1 MLIYNRYIINT
12 ILPVILTVGAV
23 SISLILIIQTMS
35 FLGYLD
41 KGMDI
46 ISFFKLMSYLIPYLF
61 FIASPLVSVIST
73 LYVYA
78 NLQEERQLIILKS
91 SGLDNFKLAKP
102 ALTIAV
108 IVSIVSFF
116 ISFYL
121 LPKSYGALKYQVNYF
136 KDTYVSNIIE
146 EKSFNQISK
155 FLTLYVEKK
164 LSNNEL
170 SGIALF
176 DSKNENEKTVLMAK
190 KGEIIRTQEG
200 ATSFILSNGE
210 RHTYDSNN
218 NLTRL
223 AFDKLSVELE
233 TDSPKDKRY
242 NKTSSELFLSEL
254 LWPDKNL
261 PIHKQHRLI
270 TEGHLRIVWPMF
282 NFAYVLITLSIFLR
296 YHNPRKV
303 EIKQYIYPFIPVLLS
318 SYYHF
323 TIQKI
328 IYLNPDYLFL
338 CYLNIVI
345 CIIFGMW
352 QIKRINL

>member
-1 MLIYNRYIINT
+1 
-12 ILPVILTVGAV
+12 
-23 SISLILIIQTMS
+23 
-35 FLGYLD
+35 
-41 KGMDI
+41 
-46 ISFFKLMSYLIPYLF
+46 
-61 FIASPLVSVIST
+61 LVSVIST

-102 ALTIAV
+102 ALIIA
-108 IVSIVSFF
+108 IIISILSFF

-176 DSKNENEKTVLMAK
+176 DSKNQNEKTILMAK
-190 KGEIIRTQEG
+190 KGEIIRTEEG
-200 ATSFILSNGE
+200 STSFILSNGE

-223 AFDKLSVELE
+223 AFDKLSVDLE
-233 TDSPKDKRY
+233 AENQKDINY
-242 NKTSSELFLSEL
+242 SKTSFELFISEL

-261 PIHKQHRLI
+261 PMHKQNRLI
-270 TEGHLRIVWPMF
+270 TEGHLRVVWPMF

-323 TIQKI
+323 TMQKI
-328 IYLNPDYLFL
+328 IYLNLDYLFL
-338 CYLNIVI
+338 CYLNIVV

>member
-1 MLIYNRYIINT
+1 MNT
-12 ILPVILTVGAV
+12 ALPVILTVGAV
-23 SISLILIIQTMS
+23 SISLILVIQTMS

-61 FIASPLVSVIST
+61 FIASPLVSVVAI

-91 SGLDNFKLAKP
+91 SGLDNLKLAKP
-102 ALTIAV
+102 ALIIATIISTFSLFV
-108 IVSIVSFF
+108 
-116 ISFYL
+116 SFYL
-121 LPKSYGALKYQVNYF
+121 LPKSYSALKYQVNYF

-155 FLTLYVEKK
+155 FITLYVEKK

-170 SGIALF
+170 SGLILF
-176 DSKNENEKTVLMAK
+176 DSKNQQKEKTVLMAK
-190 KGEIIRTQEG
+190 KGEIIRTIEG
-200 ATSFILSNGE
+200 STSFILSNGE

-233 TDSPKDKRY
+233 TDNSKDKNY
-242 NKTSSELFLSEL
+242 SKTSIELFLPEL

-261 PIHKQHRLI
+261 PTNKQNRLI

-282 NFAYVLITLSIFLR
+282 NFAYVFIALSIFLR
-296 YHNPRKV
+296 YHNQRKV

-323 TIQKI
+323 TMQKI
-328 IYLNPDYLFL
+328 IYLNLNYLFL
-338 CYLNIVI
+338 CYLNVIV

-352 QIKRINL
+352 QINRK